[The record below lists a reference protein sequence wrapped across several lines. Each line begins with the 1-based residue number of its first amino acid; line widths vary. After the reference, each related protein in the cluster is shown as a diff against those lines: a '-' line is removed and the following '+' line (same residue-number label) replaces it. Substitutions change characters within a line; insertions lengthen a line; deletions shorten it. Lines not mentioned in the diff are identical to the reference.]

1 VAEDVF
7 GVATDVQLASRRVEE
22 GGRWHATSARQ
33 HLIPSLPR
41 SSWSISHAH
50 PPRPSPH
57 GARWAVAQCL
67 APAVS
72 APQNARIGAHGR
84 GVSGG
89 VGARTGSMD
98 ALSDGPPESC
108 AVGELRAG
116 GPRARARWSVNANW
130 GLRLA
135 WPAAAGASR
144 RWHRCSRCRMD
155 GWMDGGT
162 AGGGCIGRGT
172 EEGGSRQHAAAGLG
186 EAPVP
191 VSESREGS
199 AGLTWKARSTSLF
212 LKKYH
217 AKSPVSHNWQG
228 VLGRYTK
235 QVR

>member
-1 VAEDVF
+1 MAEDVF

-108 AVGELRAG
+108 AVGERRAG
-116 GPRARARWSVNANW
+116 GPRR
-130 GLRLA
+130 G
-135 WPAAAGASR
+135 PAGASTPTGVCVWRGRQR
-144 RWHRCSRCRMD
+144 RVRRVD
-155 GWMDGGT
+155 GIVAVAVGWMDGWWHGWRWLYRDE
-162 AGGGCIGRGT
+162 GLRRGAR
-172 EEGGSRQHAAAGLG
+172 GNMQLLG
-186 EAPVP
+186 WEKLPFP
-191 VSESREGS
+191 SQ
-199 AGLTWKARSTSLF
+199 
-212 LKKYH
+212 
-217 AKSPVSHNWQG
+217 SPVRGQP
-228 VLGRYTK
+228 V
-235 QVR
+235 